1 MYTAFFGFR
10 CKPFQ
15 LSPDPEFLFLSGVHK
30 RALTYLRY
38 GIEEN
43 FGFILVTGEIG
54 TGKTTLIRSMIRQL
68 PRDIK
73 LARLHNTKV
82 SSHQLISMI
91 NEEFGLDAK
100 NKDKSELL
108 RELTDFLI
116 QQYAEGARAAI
127 IIDEAQN
134 LSVDLLEEI
143 RLLSNLET
151 DKAKLLQ
158 IILVGQPELN
168 EKLGRPGLEQLRQRI
183 AVSTHISPLNREDAE
198 AYIRHRLGVAGN
210 EHALTFE
217 EGVMDEIYAF
227 SGGIPRLINILA
239 EFTLLAA
246 FIDSKKSID
255 LELIKEIIN
264 DLRNERSLMT
274 AAKEIKRGPA
284 QQDSSARFKKV
295 FSSFHLRLQNLEA
308 ALQHMQR
315 GAPAVMPREG
325 LEDTQPDEELKKR
338 EEAVFKK
345 ECELRE
351 REEFLRKREND
362 VRYLIEQTTAGSPL
376 KKDAGLIREADGK
389 GSTASPERR
398 REITRVLS
406 KSGEM

>member
-1 MYTAFFGFR
+1 MYTSFFGFR

-54 TGKTTLIRSMIRQL
+54 TGKTTIIRSMIRQL
-68 PRDIK
+68 PREIK

-116 QQYAEGARAAI
+116 EQYADGARAAI

-198 AYIRHRLGVAGN
+198 AYIRHRLRVAGN
-210 EHALTFE
+210 ENAVTFA

-246 FIDSKKSID
+246 FIDTKKSID

-264 DLRNERSLMT
+264 DLRNERALMT
-274 AAKEIKRGPA
+274 AAKEIKGVPT
-284 QQDSSARFKKV
+284 QQGSSAKLKKML
-295 FSSFHLRLQNLEA
+295 SSFHMRLQNLEA
-308 ALQHMQR
+308 ALQHAHR
-315 GAPAVMPREG
+315 GTHTVLLHKERE
-325 LEDTQPDEELKKR
+325 DMHRDDEMKKR
-338 EEAVFKK
+338 EEEVLQKELELAVRGKFLEKK
-345 ECELRE
+345 EEHIRNLMEHNGRE
-351 REEFLRKREND
+351 SAEEDVGLLRKRD
-362 VRYLIEQTTAGSPL
+362 
-376 KKDAGLIREADGK
+376 K
-389 GSTASPERR
+389 
-398 REITRVLS
+398 RVF
-406 KSGEM
+406 